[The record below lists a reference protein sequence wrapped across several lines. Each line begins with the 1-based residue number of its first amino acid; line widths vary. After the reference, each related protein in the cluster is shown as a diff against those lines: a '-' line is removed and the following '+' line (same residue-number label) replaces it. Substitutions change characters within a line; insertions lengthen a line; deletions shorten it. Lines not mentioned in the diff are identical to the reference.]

1 MQPSWT
7 AVARH
12 LLCKDGGVETSGNR
26 TYELMVQS
34 IQDYAIFMVDP
45 QGRVR
50 SWNAGAEQIHGYRSA
65 DIVGRPFGLLHTEED
80 RAAGRPELILHM
92 AAAHGRFQEEA
103 QRLRQDGSRFWAA
116 VVADTVRDERGRLLG
131 FAMVSRDITER
142 RHTEQRLREVE
153 RRFRL
158 FVDGVTDCAICMLD
172 ANGIVTDWNA
182 GAEHVKGYTAAEII
196 GRPLSQFFV
205 NPMVAQTAMTVAS
218 ESGRYDVVDWQ
229 VRKDGSRF
237 MAEIAIDAIRDND
250 GRLLGFANI
259 TRDIT
264 ARMEAERHL
273 EETRAQLFQSQ
284 KIEALGQLTGGIA
297 HDFNNLLQ
305 GIIGSLEVV
314 EMRLSSGRQD
324 VERFLGNAIE
334 SAKRAAA
341 LTHRLLAFARRQP
354 LAPKCVS
361 LNTLIEQMAELLPA
375 TLGERIK
382 LKLELAPSLMPAL
395 CDPNLLESALLN
407 LAINARDAM
416 PEGGQLV
423 IRTAAVPPGAGPLR
437 RPHSLHDAP
446 TLLLQVSDTGVG
458 MTPEVRARA
467 FDPFFT
473 TKPKGRGTGLGLSM
487 IHGFVVQSRGVIELD
502 SEPGRGTTVSIYLPC
517 GERRSV
523 RTQEERGAGQQWEPT
538 AGGETI
544 LLVEDED
551 VVREL
556 IGGKLRELGYRV
568 LEARD
573 GHAGLATIE
582 SVEHIDLLVSD
593 IGLPGLSGLQMVEVG
608 RHHRPDLKVLF
619 MTGYAESVPEDWT
632 LDANTDLLN
641 KPFEFDALVR
651 CIRALLPALPPS
663 ATGTGGPLVP

>member
-1 MQPSWT
+1 M
-7 AVARH
+7 
-12 LLCKDGGVETSGNR
+12 ETSG
-26 TYELMVQS
+26 TYSYQLLVQS
-34 IQDYAIFMVDP
+34 ILDYAIFMVDP

-50 SWNAGAEQIHGYRSA
+50 SWNAGAEQIHGYRA
-65 DIVGRPFGLLHTEED
+65 AGIVGRPFALLHTEQE

-103 QRLRQDGSRFWAA
+103 ERLRRDGSRFWAHLVCDA
-116 VVADTVRDERGRLLG
+116 VRDEHGHLLG
-131 FAMVSRDITER
+131 FAMVIRDITER
-142 RHTEQRLREVE
+142 RLTERRLREVE

-182 GAEHVKGYTAAEII
+182 GAERIKGYAAAEII
-196 GRPLSQFFV
+196 GRPLARFFI
-205 NPMVAQTAMTVAS
+205 NPQVAQTAMVVAA
-218 ESGRYDVVDWQ
+218 EAGRYDVVDWQ

-237 MAEIAIDAIRDND
+237 MAEIAIDAIRDGD
-250 GRLLGFANI
+250 GQLLGFAKI

-264 ARMEAERHL
+264 ERVEAERHL

-305 GIIGSLEVV
+305 GIIGSLEVAQ
-314 EMRLSSGRQD
+314 MRLAAGRQD
-324 VERFLGNAIE
+324 VERFLGNAID
-334 SAKRAAA
+334 SAKRAAT

-354 LAPKCVS
+354 LAPKSVN
-361 LNTLIEQMAELLPA
+361 LNDLVTQIAELLPA
-375 TLGERIK
+375 TLGERVA
-382 LKLELAPSLMPAL
+382 LKLELAPALVPVL
-395 CDPNLLESALLN
+395 CDPSLLESALLN

-416 PEGGQLV
+416 PDGGRLT
-423 IRTAAVPPGAGPLR
+423 IRTGSVPPGEGPLR
-437 RPHSLHDAP
+437 RPHSLSDAP
-446 TLLLQVSDTGVG
+446 TLLLQVTDTGVG

-487 IHGFVVQSRGVIELD
+487 IHGFVTQSRGAIELE
-502 SEPGRGTTVSIYLPC
+502 SEPGHGTTVSIYLPS

-523 RTQEERGAGQQWEPT
+523 RSNDEQDPGAHWEP
-538 AGGETI
+538 AAGETI

-556 IGGKLRELGYRV
+556 VAGKLRELHYRV

-573 GHAGLATIE
+573 GHAGLAAIE
-582 SVEHIDLLVSD
+582 SDERIDLVISD
-593 IGLPGLSGLQMVEVG
+593 IGLPGLTGLQMVEVG
-608 RHHRPDLKVLF
+608 RQRRPGLKVLF
-619 MTGYAESVPEDWT
+619 VTGYAETMPQDWAPEAD
-632 LDANTDLLN
+632 TDLLT
-641 KPFEFDALVR
+641 KPFQFDALVQR
-651 CIRALLPALPPS
+651 IRGLLPS
-663 ATGTGGPLVP
+663 PLRQARNP

>member
-1 MQPSWT
+1 MTSSWT
-7 AVARH
+7 AVARY
-12 LLCKDGGVETSGNR
+12 LLCKDGGMETSGTNP
-26 TYELMVQS
+26 YQLLVQS
-34 IQDYAIFMVDP
+34 ILDYAIFMVDP

-50 SWNAGAEQIHGYRSA
+50 SWNAGAEQIHGYRPA
-65 DIVGRPFGLLHTEED
+65 DIVGRPFALLHTEQE
-80 RAAGRPELILHM
+80 RAGGRPELILHM

-103 QRLRQDGSRFWAA
+103 ERLRRDGSRFWAHMVCDA
-116 VVADTVRDERGRLLG
+116 VRDEHGHLLG
-131 FAMVSRDITER
+131 FAMVTRDITER

-172 ANGIVTDWNA
+172 PNGIVTDWNA
-182 GAEHVKGYTAAEII
+182 GAERIKGYAAAEII
-196 GRPLSQFFV
+196 GRPLARFFV
-205 NPMVAQTAMTVAS
+205 NPQVAQTAMTVAA
-218 ESGRYDVVDWQ
+218 ENGRYDLVDWQ

-237 MAEIAIDAIRDND
+237 MAEIAIDAIRDSD
-250 GRLLGFANI
+250 GQLLGFAKI

-264 ARMEAERHL
+264 ERVEAERHL
-273 EETRAQLFQSQ
+273 EDTRAQLFQSQ

-314 EMRLSSGRQD
+314 QMRLASGRQD
-324 VERFLGNAIE
+324 VDRFLGNAID
-334 SAKRAAA
+334 SAKRAAT

-354 LAPKCVS
+354 LAPKSVS
-361 LNTLIEQMAELLPA
+361 LNDLVTQIAELLPA
-375 TLGERIK
+375 TLGERVE
-382 LKLELAPSLMPAL
+382 LQLDLAPALVPVL

-416 PEGGQLV
+416 PDGGRLT
-423 IRTAAVPPGAGPLR
+423 IRTGSVPPGEGPLR
-437 RPHSLHDAP
+437 RPHSLSDAP

-487 IHGFVVQSRGVIELD
+487 IHGFVTQSRGAIELE
-502 SEPGRGTTVSIYLPC
+502 SEPGHGTTVSIYLPS
-517 GERRSV
+517 GERRNV
-523 RTQEERGAGQQWEPT
+523 RSNDAREPGARWEP
-538 AGGETI
+538 AAGETI

-556 IGGKLRELGYRV
+556 VAGKLRELHYRV

-573 GHAGLATIE
+573 GHGGLAAIE
-582 SVEHIDLLVSD
+582 SDERIDLIVSD
-593 IGLPGLSGLQMVEVG
+593 IGLPGLTGLQMVEVG
-608 RHHRPDLKVLF
+608 RHRRPGLKVLF
-619 MTGYAESVPEDWT
+619 VTGYAETMPEDWT
-632 LDANTDLLN
+632 LDADTDLLT
-641 KPFEFDALVR
+641 KPFEFDALVQR
-651 CIRALLPALPPS
+651 IRALLPS
-663 ATGTGGPLVP
+663 PLRRAQNP

>member
-1 MQPSWT
+1 MTPSWT
-7 AVARH
+7 AVARC
-12 LLCKDGGVETSGNR
+12 LLCKDGGMETSR
-26 TYELMVQS
+26 THPYQLLVQS
-34 IQDYAIFMVDP
+34 IPDYAIFMVDP
-45 QGRVR
+45 HGRIR
-50 SWNAGAEQIHGYRSA
+50 SWNPGGEQIHGYAGA
-65 DIVGRPFGLLHTEED
+65 DIIGRPFGLLHTEEE
-80 RAAGRPELILHM
+80 RTGGRPELILHM

-103 QRLRQDGSRFWAA
+103 ERLRRDGSRFWAH
-116 VVADTVRDERGRLLG
+116 VVCDAMRDDRGHLLG
-131 FAMVSRDITER
+131 FAMVTRDITER
-142 RHTEQRLREVE
+142 RLTEQRLREVE

-172 ANGIVTDWNA
+172 AHGTVTDWNA
-182 GAEHVKGYTAAEII
+182 GAEHVKGYTSAEII
-196 GRPLSQFFV
+196 GSPLARFFV

-218 ESGRYDVVDWQ
+218 ETGRYDVVDWQ

-250 GRLLGFANI
+250 GQLLGFAKI

-264 ARMEAERHL
+264 ARVEAEHHL

-314 EMRLSSGRQD
+314 EMRVAAGRQD
-324 VERFLGNAIE
+324 VGRFLGNALE
-334 SAKRAAA
+334 SAKRAAT

-354 LAPKCVS
+354 LAPKSLS
-361 LNTLIEQMAELLPA
+361 LNELVGQIAELLPA
-375 TLGERIK
+375 TLGERVE
-382 LKLELAPSLMPAL
+382 LRLDLAPSLVPVL
-395 CDPNLLESALLN
+395 CDPNLLESAILN

-416 PEGGQLV
+416 PEGGVLT
-423 IRTAAVPPGAGPLR
+423 IRTAAVPPGEGPLR
-437 RPHSLHDAP
+437 RPHSLRDAP

-458 MTPEVRARA
+458 MSTEVRARA

-487 IHGFVVQSRGVIELD
+487 IHGFVTQSHGAIELE
-502 SEPGRGTTVSIYLPC
+502 SEPGRGTTVSIHLPS

-523 RTQEERGAGQQWEPT
+523 RTRGGHDPDRRWAP
-538 AGGETI
+538 AAGETI

-556 IGGKLRELGYRV
+556 VAGKLRELHYHV

-573 GHAGLATIE
+573 GHAGLAAIE
-582 SVEHIDLLVSD
+582 SAERIDLVISD
-593 IGLPGLSGLQMVEVG
+593 IGLPGLTGLQMIEVG
-608 RHHRPDLKVLF
+608 RHHRPELKVLF
-619 MTGYAESVPEDWT
+619 VTGYAETMPEDWSP
-632 LDANTDLLN
+632 DADTDLLT
-641 KPFEFDALVR
+641 KPFEFHALVQR
-651 CIRALLPALPPS
+651 MRALLP
-663 ATGTGGPLVP
+663 GPVGIAQARSP

>member
-1 MQPSWT
+1 M
-7 AVARH
+7 
-12 LLCKDGGVETSGNR
+12 ETSGTNP
-26 TYELMVQS
+26 YQLLVQS
-34 IQDYAIFMVDP
+34 ILDYAIFMVDP

-50 SWNAGAEQIHGYRSA
+50 SWNAGAEQIHGYRPA
-65 DIVGRPFGLLHTEED
+65 DIVGRPFALLHTEQE
-80 RAAGRPELILHM
+80 RAGGRPELILHM

-103 QRLRQDGSRFWAA
+103 ERLRRDGSRFWAH
-116 VVADTVRDERGRLLG
+116 VVCDAVRDERGHLLG
-131 FAMVSRDITER
+131 FAMVTRDITER
-142 RHTEQRLREVE
+142 RNTERRLREVE

-182 GAEHVKGYTAAEII
+182 GAERIKGYAAAEII
-196 GRPLSQFFV
+196 GRPLARFFV
-205 NPMVAQTAMTVAS
+205 NPQVAQTAMTVAA
-218 ESGRYDVVDWQ
+218 ENGRYDVVDWQ

-237 MAEIAIDAIRDND
+237 MAEIAVDAIRDND
-250 GRLLGFANI
+250 GQLLGFAKI

-264 ARMEAERHL
+264 ERMEAERHL

-314 EMRLSSGRQD
+314 QMRVAAGRQD
-324 VERFLGNAIE
+324 VERFLGNAID
-334 SAKRAAA
+334 SAKRAAT

-354 LAPKCVS
+354 LAPKSVN
-361 LNTLIEQMAELLPA
+361 LNDLVTQIAELLPA
-375 TLGERIK
+375 TLGERVE
-382 LKLELAPSLMPAL
+382 LKLDLAPALVPVL

-416 PEGGQLV
+416 PDGGRLT
-423 IRTAAVPPGAGPLR
+423 IRTGSVPPGEGPLR
-437 RPHSLHDAP
+437 RPHSLSDAP
-446 TLLLQVSDTGVG
+446 TLLLQVSDTGTG

-487 IHGFVVQSRGVIELD
+487 IHGFVTQSRGAIELE
-502 SEPGRGTTVSIYLPC
+502 SEPGHGTTVSIYLPS

-523 RTQEERGAGQQWEPT
+523 RSNDEREPGARWEP
-538 AGGETI
+538 AAGETI

-556 IGGKLRELGYRV
+556 VAGKLRELHYQV

-573 GHAGLATIE
+573 GHAGLAAIE
-582 SVEHIDLLVSD
+582 SDERIDLVVSD
-593 IGLPGLSGLQMVEVG
+593 IGLPGLTGLQMAEIG
-608 RHHRPDLKVLF
+608 RHRRPGLKVLF
-619 MTGYAESVPEDWT
+619 VTGYAETMPEDWS
-632 LDANTDLLN
+632 LDADTDLLT
-641 KPFEFDALVR
+641 KPFEFDTLVQR
-651 CIRALLPALPPS
+651 IRLLLPS
-663 ATGTGGPLVP
+663 PLRRARNP